1 MAKCRFERGG
11 AMSIVIVGGRELAF
25 NGGVATRTFALGEHP
40 VHWYAR
46 GGPEVSYRL
55 KVTGPS
61 PAGRLIEGTLD
72 ATGKDAGLFWLVVA
86 S

>member
-1 MAKCRFERGG
+1 MAKCRFERAG
-11 AMSIVIVGGRELAF
+11 AMSIVLVGGRELAF
-25 NGGVATRTFALGEHP
+25 SAGASTRTLAVGEHS

-46 GGPEVSYRL
+46 GGPGVSYRL